1 MTEKMSI
8 EEFTEIIMANIDELD
23 KLGEEMEEA
32 RKEVIEELKLRD
44 KRREIE
50 KNSLE
55 GKARQVKNGRE

>member
-50 KNSLE
+50 KKSLE